1 MLYENNTPYQRLAD
15 GKGESTNYGKTDEF
29 FIFLYQY
36 YEYKGYWNMILV
48 RVLNVMQLAF
58 MTGLYIFLTAYID
71 YSSNEAK
78 DFRDMVSSQ
87 KIGFWGGIGLFLL
100 IVYLLILSVKSYL
113 EIKETGHMYHFYN
126 DILKVEDSEL
136 YSTPWGDIAK
146 KVIQVP
152 SIKGS
157 SENFSELDLANLIMR
172 RENYVIAMMNK
183 GILETDLPLA
193 GGQLVGTKALEWITF
208 LVIFTFFFNAKGHP
222 VVSHVTHSQ
231 LVSTKR
237 RFKEWINKLALAS
250 LFLSPLVLLYLAMYA
265 ILRYAQELKTSP
277 GTLSS
282 RRWSN
287 ASLWKFREFNEL
299 YHIFK
304 ERMNKSYIPTM
315 EYIKN
320 FENHIISNLARF
332 GAFVFGSCATILI
345 LLSIFEIEEFWGRN
359 VLWWLSIL
367 AGLLALCRAFIP
379 DPTAVYNPKGYM
391 RSIMHYTHYMPKK
404 WRENE
409 HKREVRTEVL
419 YLFENKALIFL
430 REVVSILLIPYVIY
444 KVIGNKAEEICVF
457 FSTFTVEKDGVGM
470 VCKFAT
476 FDLKGCGNVK
486 YGATNNADKEL
497 RSKQGKLEKSLLN
510 FKTHHEGWKL
520 DEEGS
525 KMVRNL
531 SEMSNLVD
539 IDLDDDKIF
548 DRMTTSTIFGENND
562 RLSSVISA
570 QQRYYDSR
578 K

>member
-1 MLYENNTPYQRLAD
+1 
-15 GKGESTNYGKTDEF
+15 
-29 FIFLYQY
+29 
-36 YEYKGYWNMILV
+36 
-48 RVLNVMQLAF
+48 
-58 MTGLYIFLTAYID
+58 
-71 YSSNEAK
+71 
-78 DFRDMVSSQ
+78 
-87 KIGFWGGIGLFLL
+87 
-100 IVYLLILSVKSYL
+100 
-113 EIKETGHMYHFYN
+113 
-126 DILKVEDSEL
+126 
-136 YSTPWGDIAK
+136 
-146 KVIQVP
+146 
-152 SIKGS
+152 
-157 SENFSELDLANLIMR
+157 
-172 RENYVIAMMNK
+172 
-183 GILETDLPLA
+183 
-193 GGQLVGTKALEWITF
+193 
-208 LVIFTFFFNAKGHP
+208 
-222 VVSHVTHSQ
+222 
-231 LVSTKR
+231 
-237 RFKEWINKLALAS
+237 
-250 LFLSPLVLLYLAMYA
+250 
-265 ILRYAQELKTSP
+265 
-277 GTLSS
+277 
-282 RRWSN
+282 
-287 ASLWKFREFNEL
+287 
-299 YHIFK
+299 
-304 ERMNKSYIPTM
+304 
-315 EYIKN
+315 
-320 FENHIISNLARF
+320 
-332 GAFVFGSCATILI
+332 
-345 LLSIFEIEEFWGRN
+345 
-359 VLWWLSIL
+359 
-367 AGLLALCRAFIP
+367 
-379 DPTAVYNPKGYM
+379 
-391 RSIMHYTHYMPKK
+391 MPKK

-419 YLFENKALIFL
+419 HLFENKALIFL